1 MIKSNK
7 KDYSGCDPILVGGI
21 GEKTS
26 NGGTQYFQ
34 QNRIY
39 YSAVSTAITTVCMP
53 FFVVVVDE
61 KSNSM
66 QITR

>member
-1 MIKSNK
+1 MIDVNEPGE
-7 KDYSGCDPILVGGI
+7 KDYSKNDPITIGGI

-39 YSAVSTAITTVCMP
+39 TSLSVSTTVTTVCMP
-53 FFVVVVDE
+53 FFVVVIND
-61 KSNSM
+61 
-66 QITR
+66 